1 MKALLSVL
9 LCLPL
14 CGCMSIMVPKTTIT
28 GSIAGKPFSL
38 TSPKD
43 SELTGLE
50 IKSDTNGA
58 VMLKITSLKAHMSPE
73 VITTTGDSQTKMIQ
87 AIIQGVISAMAAAKP

>member
-1 MKALLSVL
+1 M
-9 LCLPL
+9 
-14 CGCMSIMVPKTTIT
+14 MVPKTTIS
-28 GSIAGKPFSL
+28 GSIAGKPFKL

-58 VMLKITSLKAHMSPE
+58 VAMKITSLKATMNPE
-73 VITTTGDSQTKMIQ
+73 IIQTTGDAQTKMIQ